1 MGKAGQVRE
10 IFGGE
15 QWQRRFPSRRGFP
28 KIVEEGRGILVTRV
42 YLIPDALK
50 PACTDVAGGKRG
62 FARAGWRG
70 YPYDSRLASLIEQL
84 EQALSWVGVREHWD
98 REFG

>member
-42 YLIPDALK
+42 DLVPDALK
-50 PACTDVAGGKRG
+50 SARTDVAGDERG
-62 FARAGWRG
+62 FARAGWRA
-70 YPYDSRLASLIEQL
+70 YPDDSRLAPLVKPL
-84 EQALSWVGVREHWD
+84 E
-98 REFG
+98 